1 MVSCFQM
8 TSSNLNTKLEV
19 NSIETEMC
27 MMRLLGCW
35 TAHGSAEKE
44 RNGSGYSELTP
55 ENVS

>member
-1 MVSCFQM
+1 M